1 MAIVIHTIY
10 GNRYAYDHYK
20 VNKQLKSTYL
30 GPVDAK
36 GNIRKVKY
44 GGRGIKRAP
53 VGTSTKSLRE
63 IYNMAVRKQAL
74 EDAERAKHNKRK
86 R

>member
-36 GNIRKVKY
+36 GNIRKVK
-44 GGRGIKRAP
+44 
-53 VGTSTKSLRE
+53 
-63 IYNMAVRKQAL
+63 
-74 EDAERAKHNKRK
+74 
-86 R
+86 